1 MTDTNTE
8 LFYLTVKLSG
18 LHREDLVLTTLID
31 SLNQIFPQLGI
42 SYDPNP
48 TSQNKESIT
57 IATQKDPFGNIL
69 LQSKPSKEEKDK
81 IRHTASLVAII
92 LQNLKRQK
100 AEDQLKE
107 IEETYRTVIEN
118 TGTATII
125 IEKDTTISLVNQ
137 EFTRL
142 YGKAREEIENKMSW
156 THFAH
161 PDDLERMKQHHKLRR
176 KNPQQTPRNY
186 EFRLLD
192 ARDKLHYIYITIDM
206 IPGTSKSV
214 ASFLDITERKKAEQR
229 LEESE
234 QHFRALF
241 HQNNSVLMLFDPKNG
256 KIYDANNKAVEFY
269 GYSREELLSM
279 RVHDI
284 NTLPE
289 NKIDEEIQKAVKQE
303 KNHFVFSHRLAS
315 GKIRDVEIY
324 PGLITIHGKKL
335 LYTTTHD
342 ITEETR
348 NRHRLQKGE
357 EIARLG
363 HWEFDLNTDL
373 VYASRGAYIIYG
385 LEKKEMPI
393 PEIQKVPLPE
403 YREKLDK
410 AMEDLI
416 QKGIPYDLEFKARR
430 PSDNEIVDIHSIAE
444 YNKERNIIFGII
456 QDVTERKAIERELK
470 RKNDELQAAEE
481 ELKASNDELKN
492 INQRLEWQKEELEKA
507 KEKAEESDRLKSAFL
522 ANMSHEIRT
531 PMNGIM
537 GFAQLLK
544 EKETTPSQRKDY
556 LNIIYG
562 RTKHLLQIIND
573 IVDISKIEANQLDIH
588 NDHFDLNELMNNLYK
603 EQKKELDEL
612 DKSHIQLKMT
622 KDSRKNQ
629 FYIGGDSRRI
639 KQVLLNLLSNA
650 MKFTEKGTVE
660 FGYKL
665 ENNKHI
671 TFFVKDTGAGI
682 SSKKQK
688 EIFERFRQGDETFNR
703 NHEGTG
709 LGLTI
714 SKNLVELMN
723 GSIWVHSEKKQGAA
737 FYFTIPYIHTQED
750 TKKTTDI
757 NHENYQWEKINI
769 LVVEDDLASQELIHA
784 GLSPTQAN
792 LTVCDTGK
800 KALEKISTNK
810 AFDVILMDIRLPD
823 INGLEVTRQIRQSN
837 KKTPI
842 IAQTAHA
849 MGEDQKKCLQAGAND
864 YIAKPI
870 DIHELLITINRYIP

>member
-1 MTDTNTE
+1 MNDTNFD
-8 LFYLTVKLSG
+8 LFHLTVKLSR
-18 LHREDLVLTTLID
+18 LNREDLVIKTLVD
-31 SLNQIFPQLGI
+31 SLNQIFPQPGI
-42 SYDPNP
+42 SYDENP
-48 TSQNKESIT
+48 PSPKKECIT
-57 IATQKDPFGNIL
+57 IATAEDQFGS
-69 LQSKPSKEEKDK
+69 LQFKTNPSKEEKEK
-81 IRHTASLVAII
+81 IQQTASLAAII

-100 AEDQLKE
+100 AEEQLKE
-107 IEETYRTVIEN
+107 KEKTYRTVFEN

-142 YGKAREEIENKMSW
+142 YGKPREEIENKMSW
-156 THFAH
+156 TRFAH
-161 PDDLERMKQHHKLRR
+161 PDDLEWMKKQHELRR
-176 KNPQQTPRNY
+176 ENPQQTPRNY
-186 EFRLLD
+186 EFRLWD
-192 ARDKLHYIYITIDM
+192 AKNNLHYIYITIDM

-269 GYSREELLSM
+269 GYSRDQLLSM
-279 RVHDI
+279 RVHEI

-289 NKIDEEIQKAVKQE
+289 NIIDEEIKKAVNQE
-303 KNHFVFSHRLAS
+303 KNHFVFSHRLANW
-315 GKIRDVEIY
+315 KIRDVEIY
-324 PGLITIHGKKL
+324 PGPITIHGKKL

-363 HWEFDLNTDL
+363 HWEFDLNTNL

-416 QKGIPYDLEFKARR
+416 HNGVPYDLEFKAQR

-456 QDVTERKAIERELK
+456 QDITERKAIERELK

-481 ELKASNDELKN
+481 ELKASNDELKD

-544 EKETTPSQRKDY
+544 EKETNPLQRKDY

-588 NDHFDLNELMNNLYK
+588 KDHFDLNELMDNLYK
-603 EQKKELDEL
+603 EQKKELVEL

-622 KDSRKNQ
+622 KDSRKNH
-629 FYIGGDSRRI
+629 FYIEGDSRRI
-639 KQVLLNLLSNA
+639 KQVLLNLLNNA
-650 MKFTEKGTVE
+650 MKFTEKGRVE
-660 FGYKL
+660 FGYEL
-665 ENNKHI
+665 EKKKHI
-671 TFFVKDTGAGI
+671 TFYVKDTGAGI
-682 SSKKQK
+682 SRKKQK

-703 NHEGTG
+703 KHEGTG

-723 GSIWVHSEKKQGAA
+723 GSIWVHSEKDQGAT
-737 FYFTIPYIHTQED
+737 FYFTIPYKQTQED
-750 TKKTTDI
+750 TKETTAI
-757 NHENYQWEKINI
+757 NNENYQWEKINI

-784 GLSPTQAN
+784 GLSPSQAN
-792 LTVCDTGK
+792 LTFCDTGK
-800 KALEKISTNK
+800 KALDKISANK

-823 INGLEVTRQIRQSN
+823 INGLEVTRQIRKSN

-870 DIHELLITINRYIP
+870 DIHELLTTIHKHIP